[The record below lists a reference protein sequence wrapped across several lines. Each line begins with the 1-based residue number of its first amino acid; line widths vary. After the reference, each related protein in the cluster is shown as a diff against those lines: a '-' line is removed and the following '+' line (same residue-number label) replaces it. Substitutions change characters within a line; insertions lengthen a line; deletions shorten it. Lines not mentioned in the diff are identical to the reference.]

1 MTDRKINY
9 EEISVE
15 YIDHMG
21 SDKRVCNTARTSF
34 ARWEDESIELNDKD
48 IGLLAYLAT
57 GLPAKER
64 DDWQKRLKTATHFA
78 PFCHNFLTVRVAVPI
93 FLARQLHKHTVGLII
108 SEESRRY
115 ISSEISLYLPK
126 EVHKSP
132 ENAKQGASNELHTG
146 TLNKDNEFTALELIE
161 MSSQNSVY
169 DYYELLDSG
178 VAPEEARMVLPLNT
192 VVHWVWSGSMLSFI
206 RVFKQRI
213 DPHAQLA
220 AQEFASKLGPI
231 LQQHFPHSFN
241 ALVNL

>member
-1 MTDRKINY
+1 MTERKINY
-9 EEISVE
+9 EDISVE

-78 PFCHNFLTVRVAVPI
+78 PFCHNFLTVRVGVPI

-115 ISSEISLYLPK
+115 ISSDISLYLPK
-126 EVHKSP
+126 EVHLAP
-132 ENAKQGASNELHTG
+132 ENAKQGASNEIYTG
-146 TLNKDNEFTALELIE
+146 DIGGFDGVGFVDASTR
-161 MSSQNSVY
+161 QSVGQ
-169 DYYELLDSG
+169 YYRMLDVG
-178 VAPEEARMVLPLNT
+178 IAPEECRMVLPLNT
-192 VVHWVWSGSMLSFI
+192 VVHWIWSGSMLSFI